1 MMHEV
6 EHPDQELDG
15 EWSRGRNPLESVRAF
30 LASLGIASRPTCLKQ
45 SKQEGEK

>member
-1 MMHEV
+1 MIQWG

-15 EWSRGRNPLESVRAF
+15 EWSSGRNNLEKVKAF
-30 LASLGIASRPTCLKQ
+30 LACLGIARRPTCLKQ